1 MAILKRAIEI
11 LLIEDNPSDILLT
24 KEAFAE
30 SDLQSNL
37 HTAQDGCDGLDFIHK
52 RGKFKDAVTPDII
65 LLDLNMPKK
74 NGKEVLEDI
83 KQNDATRLIPVI
95 VLTTSHDENDIRECY
110 QLQANS
116 YIPKPVNY
124 ADFVHIVGI
133 IKLFWFETATL
144 PSMFNR

>member
-1 MAILKRAIEI
+1 MAKLQRAIEI

-30 SDLQSNL
+30 SELLINL
-37 HTAQDGCDGLDFIHK
+37 HTAQNGCEGLDFVYK
-52 RGKFKDAVTPDII
+52 RGKFEGVVTPDII

-74 NGKEVLEDI
+74 NGKEVLADI
-83 KQNDATRLIPVI
+83 KQNDASRLIPVI

-124 ADFVHIVGI
+124 ADFVHIVNI

-144 PSMFNR
+144 PSMFSR